1 MTLMHRTANL
11 AAAATLSTLV
21 LVACGGGGSPSEG
34 PVTGP
39 AADTQ
44 TLPTARA
51 VFDIAR
57 ATAFL
62 SADVQN
68 IIVFAPA
75 LVARG
80 DLTENC
86 DLGGTL
92 QTTVLRDAAHPAGP
106 LVRQQFNDCRSTPGI
121 LLRGVTEVAYT
132 RRTSEAADLPWAG
145 SISFSD
151 YRIESTAAPQRQR
164 RYDGLAVAEGSLGAG
179 GGLAQGRTMRLTAF
193 TLQDNPDT
201 LGRGG
206 LVSTT
211 ALFELQRAPGGIGD
225 LYTLQG
231 RWQQQSGALRVDL
244 TLDAGSQVSLVENI
258 AAETARGS
266 IAWADTTVPAFSG
279 RFVLRPS
286 GRVAVRVELDLGA
299 DGSVDRDAVL
309 DRYTQIGVGI

>member
-211 ALFELQRAPGGIGD
+211 
-225 LYTLQG
+225 TLGPAACAG
-231 RWQQQSGALRVDL
+231 RYRRPLH
-244 TLDAGSQVSLVENI
+244 
-258 AAETARGS
+258 AA
-266 IAWADTTVPAFSG
+266 
-279 RFVLRPS
+279 RPLAA
-286 GRVAVRVELDLGA
+286 AVRRAAGGPHARCGQPGVPGREHRRRDGARQHRLGRHHRARIQRPLCAAAVGSGGGSREADLGA